1 MALRDV
7 NLVPAEILTRR
18 HVRRHLL
25 FWAGCTIIS
34 LSLVFAPFLYQ
45 TYVTLPQKSTLTFI
59 TKTHTEL
66 GAQIQEIKRLQDQL
80 KGLRQQQ
87 SVLEIITRKQPYAK
101 VLAKLTQIMD
111 PGTWLTM
118 LTMDDG
124 EDKDSDPRLKLAG
137 LSLSN
142 EELGNF
148 LHRLS
153 SESLF
158 ESVVLKYADETEA
171 SRSEKHAPRPEKRI
185 RFQVECR
192 VSRG

>member
-1 MALRDV
+1 V
-7 NLVPAEILTRR
+7 
-18 HVRRHLL
+18 
-25 FWAGCTIIS
+25 
-34 LSLVFAPFLYQ
+34 VFTPFFYQ
-45 TYVTLPQKSTLTFI
+45 TYVTPRQKNNLTFI
-59 TKTHTEL
+59 TKTHMEL
-66 GAQIQEIKRLQDQL
+66 GTQIQEIRRLQDQL

-87 SVLEIITRKQPYAK
+87 SILETITRKQPYAK
-101 VLAKLTQIMD
+101 VLAQLAQVMD

-124 EDKDSDPRLKLAG
+124 EDKDSEPRLKLAG

-153 SESLF
+153 RESLF
-158 ESVVLKYADETEA
+158 KSVVLKYADETEV
-171 SRSEKHAPRPEKRI
+171 SPSEKHTRMPGKRI